1 MSGAELG
8 PLMSPVLRKDQA
20 RVLYI
25 DHADTA
31 ALRAKYRDHPGVDGS
46 RIVGVDVVWTG
57 EKLRDLLG
65 AAAPLDFL
73 IASHVIEHVPDL
85 IFWLRELRSVL
96 RPGGEVRLLVPD
108 RRFTFDRLRRETR
121 LSDVLAA
128 HLLDARRPLPAQMID
143 ALLYAVRVDAAAAWR
158 GEIDAAALPR
168 VHGLEATL
176 ALARSAVASG
186 EYHDVH
192 CWVFTP
198 RSFAAL
204 FGEMAQA
211 GLLDF
216 ACSRLHDTEPG
227 EFDFVVALRACDDR
241 AEIAAS
247 WQVLE
252 RLPWREPPDS
262 GGDHAALLR
271 ERAARV
277 AAEQRAAALQASTS
291 WRITAPL
298 RWTARGVRR
307 LAVRA

>member
-1 MSGAELG
+1 MDRHAKLLAGLDLAAMSGAELG
-8 PLMSPVLRKDQA
+8 PLMSPILRKDQT

-31 ALRAKYRDHPGVDGS
+31 ALRAKYRDHPGVDVS
-46 RIVGVDVVWTG
+46 RIVEVDVIWTG
-57 EKLRDLLG
+57 QKLHDLLG
-65 AAAPLDFL
+65 PAAPLDFL

-85 IFWLRELRSVL
+85 IFWLHELRSVL

-121 LSDVLAA
+121 LSDVLSA
-128 HLLDARRPLPAQMID
+128 HLLDARRPSPTQIID

-158 GEIDAAALPR
+158 GEADAAALPR

-176 ALARSAVASG
+176 ALARSAVASD

-204 FGEMAQA
+204 FCEMAQA

-241 AEIAAS
+241 AKIAAS
-247 WQVLE
+247 W
-252 RLPWREPPDS
+252 
-262 GGDHAALLR
+262 
-271 ERAARV
+271 RAAG
-277 AAEQRAAALQASTS
+277 AHALARAA
-291 WRITAPL
+291 
-298 RWTARGVRR
+298 
-307 LAVRA
+307 